1 MNWLSVKT
9 EELKSAAD
17 TGIASQSV
25 VMSIASDLLY
35 LYKRAQDMAAIPDQP
50 VTDAH
55 VQMVINSHEKGYAM
69 IVPCKIDYLL
79 AKEVQAL
86 RRAANPVTR
95 DEDVAWWK
103 QEAEDCK
110 ARLLELA
117 KENEDLRRR
126 SDVTRD
132 EAIAKF
138 REWNIGFPVERFKAD
153 YVIGWMLF
161 HYPPKPAATDATM
174 GVLNIHHDQAGNEV
188 FSVTWHQAMRD
199 LPDGDYRLY
208 TEPQKQHEQQPV
220 AEIITAGIGGYGCDA
235 LLAGL
240 PMGTKLYASEPQP
253 AHDGTALQNFRA
265 AMEGIGHIRRTL
277 EETFGGLHGTHCQP
291 DVLVECKEICDA
303 ICSAYRQPAPVANR
317 KLLRELVDVVWN
329 EATES
334 TEVPSTQCADELIG
348 KVFDAERNN
357 HPNAPGVPEHHQ
369 HLSELYHAQEKR
381 LFKLAQR
388 IKGPSFDKYAQSPS
402 QAIDVLETAVFGQQ
416 STNGKSEL
424 LQRAEKLA
432 EDTAALA
439 RRVDTSACTWRYDDE
454 EHTWDG
460 ECGASWT
467 FLEDGPV
474 ENSMHFCPGCGKPV
488 ATDVQTE

>member
-1 MNWLSVKT
+1 MNWLSVKI
-9 EELKSAAD
+9 EEVESAAD
-17 TGIASQSV
+17 TGIASQSTI
-25 VMSIASDLLY
+25 MAIASDLKY
-35 LYKRAQDMAAIPDQP
+35 LVERAKAMAAIPDQP

-117 KENEDLRRR
+117 KENEELRRR
-126 SDVTRD
+126 SEVTRD

-153 YVIGWMLF
+153 YVIRWVLF
-161 HYPPKPAATDATM
+161 HYPPAAP
-174 GVLNIHHDQAGNEV
+174 QA
-188 FSVTWHQAMRD
+188 D
-199 LPDGDYRLY
+199 
-208 TEPQKQHEQQPV
+208 
-220 AEIITAGIGGYGCDA
+220 
-235 LLAGL
+235 
-240 PMGTKLYASEPQP
+240 
-253 AHDGTALQNFRA
+253 
-265 AMEGIGHIRRTL
+265 
-277 EETFGGLHGTHCQP
+277 
-291 DVLVECKEICDA
+291 
-303 ICSAYRQPAPVANR
+303 R

-329 EATES
+329 DATES
-334 TEVPSTQCADELIG
+334 TEVPSTQRADELIS
-348 KVFDAERNN
+348 KVLDAERNN
-357 HPNAPGVPEHHQ
+357 NPSAPGAPEHHQ
-369 HLSELYHAQEKR
+369 HLNELYHAQEKR

-388 IKGPSFDKYAQSPS
+388 IKGPSFDKYAHSPS
-402 QAIDVLETAVFGQQ
+402 QAIDVLETAIFGQKP
-416 STNGKSEL
+416 TNGKSEL

-439 RRVDTSACTWRYDDE
+439 ERVGSGECTWSYDEKD
-454 EHTWDG
+454 HKWDG
-460 ECGASWT
+460 KCGASWT
-467 FLEDGPV
+467 FFEDGPK

-488 ATDVQTE
+488 NVIQPEE

>member
-1 MNWLSVKT
+1 MNWLSVKI
-9 EELKSAAD
+9 EDLKSAAD

-25 VMSIASDLLY
+25 VMSIASDLLF
-35 LYKRAQDMAAIPDQP
+35 LYQRAQEMAAIPEQP
-50 VTDAH
+50 LADAH
-55 VQMVINSHEKGYAM
+55 VQMIINSHEKGWAM
-69 IVPCKIDYLL
+69 IIPCQIEYPL

-117 KENEDLRRR
+117 KENEELRRR
-126 SDVTRD
+126 SEVTRE

-161 HYPPKPAATDATM
+161 HYPPKPAAPVVPS
-174 GVLNIHHDQAGNEV
+174 GWVLVPLVPTQE
-188 FSVTWHQAMRD
+188 M
-199 LPDGDYRLY
+199 
-208 TEPQKQHEQQPV
+208 
-220 AEIITAGIGGYGCDA
+220 CDA
-235 LLAGL
+235 VLWSACPSLD
-240 PMGTKLYASEPQP
+240 S
-253 AHDGTALQNFRA
+253 DGARFIYNVMTDVAPDA
-265 AMEGIGHIRRTL
+265 PGIL
-277 EETFGGLHGTHCQP
+277 
-291 DVLVECKEICDA
+291 
-303 ICSAYRQPAPVANR
+303 PAPVVPAAPEHDR

-329 EATES
+329 DATES
-334 TEVPSTQCADELIG
+334 TEVPSTQRADELIS
-348 KVFDAERNN
+348 KVLDAEHEQQDEIGSWNN
-357 HPNAPGVPEHHQ
+357 HQNTPT
-369 HLSELYHAQEKR
+369 EK
-381 LFKLAQR
+381 
-388 IKGPSFDKYAQSPS
+388 P
-402 QAIDVLETAVFGQQ
+402 
-416 STNGKSEL
+416 KSEL

-454 EHTWDG
+454 EHSWDG

-467 FLEDGPV
+467 FFEDGPK

-488 ATDVQTE
+488 AIQSD